1 MPFGTSDLSSPEKTN
16 KNQVAQRCPEMS
28 QSPCGLCLVTMP
40 EGPKSALTQQQGWK
54 SASLW

>member
-16 KNQVAQRCPEMS
+16 KNQVAQHCPEMS
-28 QSPCGLCLVTMP
+28 QSPGGQSLVTMP